1 MAKKFE
7 LVDCETDARAAT
19 EQDFYVCAVFLAK
32 HNKFTLQ
39 EASAAIQ
46 VASSVLANLKV
57 DRMSLSENV
66 SSFKKLLAEQ
76 SSEEDQY
83 AVADDLKSFKGSILD
98 FQPKSSKKIAHFLN
112 TGLFQ
117 HYRMYTFLFH
127 GTRPTQIVKK
137 VLSISVPQPPQPL
150 DEARSQRERLQIEAE
165 TALGTV
171 GMPPLPASLTAE
183 EAQELTAKIVAE
195 IAASTAAAAAP
206 ANDHAPADGVDTDGA
221 HGSESGGDNGAG
233 AAEDGAA
240 EDGAAEDGGG
250 EDVAGGSL
258 NDSLAALT
266 SLTGDAVKV
275 AVDEA
280 ANVIALKLLTQI
292 QEEESTGKK

>member
-46 VASSVLANLKV
+46 VASSALANLKV

-98 FQPKSSKKIAHFLN
+98 FQPKSSKKNCSLFKHWLVPALQNVHFP
-112 TGLFQ
+112 FPR
-117 HYRMYTFLFH
+117 H
-127 GTRPTQIVKK
+127 
-137 VLSISVPQPPQPL
+137 
-150 DEARSQRERLQIEAE
+150 
-165 TALGTV
+165 
-171 GMPPLPASLTAE
+171 
-183 EAQELTAKIVAE
+183 
-195 IAASTAAAAAP
+195 P
-206 ANDHAPADGVDTDGA
+206 ANADR
-221 HGSESGGDNGAG
+221 
-233 AAEDGAA
+233 
-240 EDGAAEDGGG
+240 
-250 EDVAGGSL
+250 
-258 NDSLAALT
+258 
-266 SLTGDAVKV
+266 
-275 AVDEA
+275 
-280 ANVIALKLLTQI
+280 
-292 QEEESTGKK
+292 